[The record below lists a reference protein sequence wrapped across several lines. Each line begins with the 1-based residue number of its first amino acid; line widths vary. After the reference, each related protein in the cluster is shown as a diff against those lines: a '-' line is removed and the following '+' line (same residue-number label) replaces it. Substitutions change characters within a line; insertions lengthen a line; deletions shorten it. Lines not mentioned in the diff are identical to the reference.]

1 MKVRDVTQSDADLYQ
16 MVKKLHQ
23 AVPGLSN
30 SDIAR
35 RLQRLAGI
43 QSQKYYM
50 EILTDFP
57 YDLTLITIAETS
69 HVQDVLSARG
79 TIEGHYRVPWP
90 SGTLRP
96 RR

>member
-1 MKVRDVTQSDADLYQ
+1 MTSLSLTPTCMRWSRNCTRQF
-16 MVKKLHQ
+16 
-23 AVPGLSN
+23 PGLSN